1 MIFFQRLQRHHAP
14 WHPISIYKKYIWN
27 TRFLHIA
34 FLPLLPCL
42 VLSFYTVYSF
52 EVFTQH
58 VGTSFFFSHFREKS
72 HLIKNTNGGLRKTW
86 FTHSKPCEFLFSL
99 SVINSS
105 LHLLF
110 LSYISIL
117 FVCFSVPVVW
127 CKPYAQYLFGYC
139 ATLNSILKDI
149 VSLLNSSIQEY
160 MARRSFLIH
169 YCSLC
174 FISLFMTPWPS
185 LCRTSFDLFHSLWR
199 HFYCEIVH
207 RSS

>member
-1 MIFFQRLQRHHAP
+1 MEYTLSPYCIFTTSPLSCTILLYSLRF
-14 WHPISIYKKYIWN
+14 WSIYATCRNI
-27 TRFLHIA
+27 FL
-34 FLPLLPCL
+34 
-42 VLSFYTVYSF
+42 
-52 EVFTQH
+52 
-58 VGTSFFFSHFREKS
+58 FSHFHEKS

-110 LSYISIL
+110 LFSL
-117 FVCFSVPVVW
+117 FAFLFLF
-127 CKPYAQYLFGYC
+127 KPYAQYLFGYC

-174 FISLFMTPWPS
+174 FISLFMKPWPS
-185 LCRTSFDLFHSLWR
+185 LCRTSFDLFYSLWR
-199 HFYCEIVH
+199 HFCCEIVH